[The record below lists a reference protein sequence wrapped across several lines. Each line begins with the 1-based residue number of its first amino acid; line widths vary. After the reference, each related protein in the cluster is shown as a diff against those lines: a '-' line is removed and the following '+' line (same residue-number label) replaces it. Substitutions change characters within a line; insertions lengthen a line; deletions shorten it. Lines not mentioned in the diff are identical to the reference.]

1 MKKKEGLR
9 NLKTLEAFKKQV
21 EAAEEFLK
29 LAEKTAAPT
38 ERNKYTQEELAELLV
53 LSDVVMKLAKQTNSI
68 MKKALE
74 YEMSTGEA
82 FQLEDYDLVI
92 EKRESK
98 PRKNWDTA
106 KLAPVVAESIL
117 EEAIDPETG
126 AVTVPYVVLM
136 CKMFEYAS
144 VNYWRV
150 KKLRELDI
158 PVDDYSDFGE
168 KSVSFSITKT
178 TGEEQYDTED
188 PF

>member
-1 MKKKEGLR
+1 M
-9 NLKTLEAFKKQV
+9 KTLDAFKKQV
-21 EAAEEFLK
+21 ENAEGFLA
-29 LAEKTAAPT
+29 LAEKVATPS
-38 ERNKYTQEELAELLV
+38 ERNKFTQEELAELMV
-53 LSDVVMKLAKQTNSI
+53 LSDVVMKLAKQTNAV
-68 MKKALE
+68 MKKALG

-82 FQLEDYDLVI
+82 FQLSEYDLVV
-92 EKRESK
+92 EKRSTK
-98 PRKNWDTA
+98 PRKNWDTE

-117 EEAIDPETG
+117 EDAIDPETG

-158 PVDDYSDFGE
+158 PVDDFSDFGE
-168 KSVSFSITKT
+168 ASVSFSITKT
-178 TGEEQYDTED
+178 TGEEQYDTEE